1 MTRVDVSARNAA
13 GPQFRLE
20 RDFQAH
26 LVALARTCS
35 WGISSDA
42 DEKRDAELAS
52 WEKPPIPLEGLI
64 FHPRIMYRSEP
75 GWPDLTLIRRRDRR
89 IVFAELKTDDE
100 KKSKVSAR
108 QAKVLDL
115 LRSLATP
122 GPRRTVEGLPCWC
135 VSDVAPHRG
144 WIHSPACI
152 AIGIAAGIWPR
163 IQVFVWRPRD
173 LPEIQQVLA

>member
-1 MTRVDVSARNAA
+1 MTRANVSARNDV
-13 GPQFRLE
+13 LE
-20 RDFQAH
+20 FANETDFQRH
-26 LVALARTCS
+26 VVAFAMEHG
-35 WGISSDA
+35 WGITAAA
-42 DEKRDAELAS
+42 DRKLDEELAAYQQ
-52 WEKPPIPLEGLI
+52 PPAVLDGLV

-89 IVFAELKTDDE
+89 IVFSELKTDDE

-122 GPRRTVEGLPCWC
+122 GPRRVVDGSPCWC

-144 WIHSPACI
+144 WIHSPACLAI
-152 AIGIAAGIWPR
+152 AIAAGIWPR
-163 IQVFVWRPRD
+163 IEVFVWRPRD
-173 LPEIQQVLA
+173 LPEIQRVLA